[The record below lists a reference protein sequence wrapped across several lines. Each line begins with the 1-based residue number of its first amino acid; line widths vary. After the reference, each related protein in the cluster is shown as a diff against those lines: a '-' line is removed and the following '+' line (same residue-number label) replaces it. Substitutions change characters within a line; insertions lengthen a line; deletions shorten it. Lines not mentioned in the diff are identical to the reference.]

1 MTKDQLLIP
10 RYQCTW
16 TPGKPIWPGSLLMS
30 GDILTARF
38 DNYGEDYYYTASCD
52 SRYGKELN
60 TKYPETFEGQE
71 PMPKECGH
79 YEDGW

>member
-1 MTKDQLLIP
+1 
-10 RYQCTW
+10 
-16 TPGKPIWPGSLLMS
+16 MS